1 MALAA
6 LDPSGEAPLTRH
18 TRRTLFGTAAG
29 ATGAAMASRL
39 LGAVPAVADDGHGT
53 HRCRARPIPGG
64 LRPFAPQDQTLFHVL
79 LPGVDPATGQ
89 LNEPSTVTDF
99 VGLVGLADV
108 QGTGTETNLKTGEQ
122 REGLLWEA
130 DLRFMTGHIA
140 DESGRQLSACTFGFV
155 WLDVFTDQFDPD
167 HQIHDF
173 NPGIARNGLFWTVPL
188 PDDAVA
194 HDHLPDRRARLTV
207 RDLRVEDFGNLINA
221 LKDGPSVPARVSFD
235 VSWARE
241 GAPLNA
247 CDEANTFQGTF
258 LEVAVPEISWTGRTR
273 RTLFETKTVTKT
285 VFALVGHEDNG
296 IFHDC
301 EESDAPN

>member
-1 MALAA
+1 
-6 LDPSGEAPLTRH
+6 
-18 TRRTLFGTAAG
+18 
-29 ATGAAMASRL
+29 
-39 LGAVPAVADDGHGT
+39 
-53 HRCRARPIPGG
+53 
-64 LRPFAPQDQTLFHVL
+64 
-79 LPGVDPATGQ
+79 
-89 LNEPSTVTDF
+89 
-99 VGLVGLADV
+99 
-108 QGTGTETNLKTGEQ
+108 
-122 REGLLWEA
+122 
-130 DLRFMTGHIA
+130 
-140 DESGRQLSACTFGFV
+140 
-155 WLDVFTDQFDPD
+155 
-167 HQIHDF
+167 
-173 NPGIARNGLFWTVPL
+173 VPL

>member
-1 MALAA
+1 
-6 LDPSGEAPLTRH
+6 
-18 TRRTLFGTAAG
+18 
-29 ATGAAMASRL
+29 
-39 LGAVPAVADDGHGT
+39 
-53 HRCRARPIPGG
+53 
-64 LRPFAPQDQTLFHVL
+64 
-79 LPGVDPATGQ
+79 
-89 LNEPSTVTDF
+89 
-99 VGLVGLADV
+99 
-108 QGTGTETNLKTGEQ
+108 
-122 REGLLWEA
+122 
-130 DLRFMTGHIA
+130 
-140 DESGRQLSACTFGFV
+140 
-155 WLDVFTDQFDPD
+155 
-167 HQIHDF
+167 
-173 NPGIARNGLFWTVPL
+173 VPL

-296 IFHDC
+296 IFHHC

>member
-1 MALAA
+1 V
-6 LDPSGEAPLTRH
+6 PRW
-18 TRRTLFGTAAG
+18 RRGC
-29 ATGAAMASRL
+29 
-39 LGAVPAVADDGHGT
+39 VPAVADDGHGT

-155 WLDVFTDQFDPD
+155 
-167 HQIHDF
+167 
-173 NPGIARNGLFWTVPL
+173 
-188 PDDAVA
+188 
-194 HDHLPDRRARLTV
+194 
-207 RDLRVEDFGNLINA
+207 
-221 LKDGPSVPARVSFD
+221 
-235 VSWARE
+235 
-241 GAPLNA
+241 
-247 CDEANTFQGTF
+247 
-258 LEVAVPEISWTGRTR
+258 
-273 RTLFETKTVTKT
+273 
-285 VFALVGHEDNG
+285 
-296 IFHDC
+296 
-301 EESDAPN
+301 